1 MDCEILSIT
10 QGVKGVF
17 CYTSDGNCLQVPAFA
32 TSSVDRIGAGDSYL
46 SLSALSLAKGGSP
59 MLASFIGSVAAAM
72 SVQIIGNQEP
82 IKKVPLCKF
91 ITRLMK

>member
-1 MDCEILSIT
+1 MSIT
-10 QGVKGVF
+10 RGVNGLTCF
-17 CYTSDGNCLQVPAFA
+17 QQPNTFIEIPAFA

-46 SLSALSLAKGGSP
+46 SLSALCLAKGFSP
-59 MLASFIGSVAAAM
+59 LLAGFIGSVAAAI
-72 SVQIIGNQEP
+72 SVQIVGNQEP